1 MLAGP
6 FTKEEE
12 QEIENAPE
20 AQREAV
26 ESKILDKKVNS
37 TIEGFTD
44 AEKGH
49 ILMVLPDQVEE
60 DIFLEL
66 FPQFMLSG
74 TGNRTTISDDQMN
87 DAPLAVVKALRKWKG
102 DDSYVIP
109 HEEGDH
115 IVEKRWIGH
124 GVRALI
130 KGVLRSVFRTFS
142 RMIRHVA
149 KKGLVKWRG
158 ARRIRMDNA
167 REMAAEDAWIQKAI
181 REDQKMWSRPGS
193 KRPVEDHRSAFEA
206 GLSEAERAEHL
217 KALDR
222 GLEGRP
228 GASRLTTET
237 RMEYHRSMIE
247 ADDVLEKI
255 PRDRL
260 PHLVLNKKHKLD
272 IKATRKEWREYIR
285 TNKEK
290 KWFRFKHKEHGV
302 QIPSDKAAHKADLKW
317 HEKVYKDLLNSG
329 TFMGA
334 RTSSRGS
341 HSGSSFSC
349 SGGSCSS
356 FGSSGTVKTE
366 GTLSSVGTEGTGSL
380 GSGVSVRSVGSVGS
394 LDSIPVI
401 MRRDADD
408 AHPPQPPQEVAPPA
422 LKKPWKEIEKELD
435 RLTSASKKTK
445 IEDWA
450 KAHSEDGMA
459 VLKRIADT
467 EGYEFEMHL
476 CPRDMG
482 CMKPK
487 KLLKVLK
494 KLQKTISQR
503 PKQLEDGDGA

>member
-1 MLAGP
+1 
-6 FTKEEE
+6 
-12 QEIENAPE
+12 
-20 AQREAV
+20 
-26 ESKILDKKVNS
+26 
-37 TIEGFTD
+37 
-44 AEKGH
+44 
-49 ILMVLPDQVEE
+49 
-60 DIFLEL
+60 
-66 FPQFMLSG
+66 
-74 TGNRTTISDDQMN
+74 
-87 DAPLAVVKALRKWKG
+87 
-102 DDSYVIP
+102 
-109 HEEGDH
+109 
-115 IVEKRWIGH
+115 
-124 GVRALI
+124 
-130 KGVLRSVFRTFS
+130 
-142 RMIRHVA
+142 
-149 KKGLVKWRG
+149 
-158 ARRIRMDNA
+158 
-167 REMAAEDAWIQKAI
+167 
-181 REDQKMWSRPGS
+181 
-193 KRPVEDHRSAFEA
+193 
-206 GLSEAERAEHL
+206 
-217 KALDR
+217 
-222 GLEGRP
+222 
-228 GASRLTTET
+228 
-237 RMEYHRSMIE
+237 MEYHRSMIE

-356 FGSSGTVKTE
+356 FGSTGTVKTE
-366 GTLSSVGTEGTGSL
+366 GTLSSFATEGTGSL

-394 LDSIPVI
+394 LASIPVI

-408 AHPPQPPQEVAPPA
+408 AHPPQPPQESAPPA
-422 LKKPWKEIEKELD
+422 PPAPPAPKKPWKEIEKELD

-445 IEDWA
+445 INDWA
-450 KAHSEDGMA
+450 KAHSEEGLA

-476 CPRDMG
+476 CPRDKG

-494 KLQKTISQR
+494 KLQKTISQH
-503 PKQLEDGDGA
+503 PKQLEDGDDA